1 MVSED
6 AVRQHVT
13 TAVRKADLNTVS
25 ARQIRRAVERQLHL
39 EQDELASGKWKKI
52 VKTVIEET
60 MAAIERGDPSPHED
74 DESEEKIARIFP
86 MVLLI
91 VSEEITAEESCDR
104 GYADFVACEIESQV
118 STSEVACVSCQSKTS
133 IPFEGC
139 A

>member
-6 AVRQHVT
+6 EVRQHVT

-25 ARQIRRAVERQLHL
+25 AKQIRRTVEKQLHL
-39 EQDELASGKWKKI
+39 EQDDLASGKWKKI

-60 MAAIERGDPSPHED
+60 MAAIERGDPSPQED
-74 DESEEKIARIFP
+74 DESEEKIARTFP

-91 VSEEITAEESCDR
+91 VSEERTAEESCDR

-118 STSEVACVSCQSKTS
+118 SISEVA
-133 IPFEGC
+133 
-139 A
+139 